1 MDNPVELVIGLIL
14 AATVLAT
21 IARRIGIPYPVLLVL
36 GGLVLGFI
44 PGLPKVV
51 IPPDVV
57 FLIFIPPLVYI
68 AATQVTLR
76 DFRNNL
82 RPILLL
88 SIGLVIATLC
98 FVAGVTVWGVE
109 GFTWTTGFLLAAIIG
124 PTDTVAVNAVTGEV
138 AIPRRV
144 GVILEGESLVNDIV
158 ALVAYKIAVDAVMT
172 GTISLASASYMLAWG
187 SIGGIGIGLLV
198 GVAAAWVRK
207 RLEDPSVNI
216 AASLLTGFAT
226 YLAAEAV
233 HASGILATVT
243 AGLYVG
249 RRLSKILPPEG
260 RLQAFA
266 FWETITFLLEGLA
279 FVLIGLELRTIM
291 DDLADFSLATLF
303 TYAALVSG
311 AVILLRLVWV
321 FPFSYLPRYFSRR
334 IREKDP
340 YPPWQQIFLVG
351 WAGMRGV
358 DSLAAALALPLV
370 LPNQSPFPQRN
381 LILFLAFSV
390 ILSTLVLQGLSL
402 PLLIRWMRVK
412 DDNQDQREEAHA
424 RLAAAQAALERLEEE
439 EIVKNTSNEVLLRLR
454 GMYEH
459 RVRRFQ
465 AQLNPNDDGGCEE
478 IIDTL
483 HQLLI
488 DLLHTERR
496 VVIELRDQGIISD
509 DVLRRIERS
518 LDFEELRLVQ

>member
-1 MDNPVELVIGLIL
+1 
-14 AATVLAT
+14 
-21 IARRIGIPYPVLLVL
+21 
-36 GGLVLGFI
+36 
-44 PGLPKVV
+44 
-51 IPPDVV
+51 
-57 FLIFIPPLVYI
+57 
-68 AATQVTLR
+68 
-76 DFRNNL
+76 
-82 RPILLL
+82 
-88 SIGLVIATLC
+88 
-98 FVAGVTVWGVE
+98 
-109 GFTWTTGFLLAAIIG
+109 
-124 PTDTVAVNAVTGEV
+124 
-138 AIPRRV
+138 
-144 GVILEGESLVNDIV
+144 
-158 ALVAYKIAVDAVMT
+158 
-172 GTISLASASYMLAWG
+172 
-187 SIGGIGIGLLV
+187 
-198 GVAAAWVRK
+198 
-207 RLEDPSVNI
+207 
-216 AASLLTGFAT
+216 
-226 YLAAEAV
+226 
-233 HASGILATVT
+233 
-243 AGLYVG
+243 
-249 RRLSKILPPEG
+249 
-260 RLQAFA
+260 
-266 FWETITFLLEGLA
+266 
-279 FVLIGLELRTIM
+279 
-291 DDLADFSLATLF
+291 
-303 TYAALVSG
+303 
-311 AVILLRLVWV
+311 VILLRLVWV